1 MKAIIVSGSPTEIA
15 ALVVG
20 LQERREKVDI
30 QTEKLKRNRET
41 QGSNLGSDK
50 SWVIWRH
57 ITSGLLC
64 LYVCIVCDL
73 FNRFLRD

>member
-30 QTEKLKRNRET
+30 DAKAVAQAICDTDREAQEK
-41 QGSNLGSDK
+41 S
-50 SWVIWRH
+50 
-57 ITSGLLC
+57 
-64 LYVCIVCDL
+64 
-73 FNRFLRD
+73 